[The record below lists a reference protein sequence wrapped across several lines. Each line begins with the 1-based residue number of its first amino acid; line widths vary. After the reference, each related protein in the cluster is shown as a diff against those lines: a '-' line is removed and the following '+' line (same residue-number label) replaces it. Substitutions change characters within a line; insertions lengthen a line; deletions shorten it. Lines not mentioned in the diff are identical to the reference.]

1 MRIVFRIGDEV
12 ICRVWCKGTERSDA
26 FWMLPVS
33 NKHIKSV
40 LNSEKVS
47 VCGSV

>member
-1 MRIVFRIGDEV
+1 MRVVFRIGDEV
-12 ICRVWCKGTERSDA
+12 TCRVWCKGTERSDA